1 MSTQTGQIVRGTLI
15 LAGALLAIG
24 WVIVLS
30 VKRAEDPARMVF
42 KWILTVII
50 LGVMFRFVAPIVA
63 QGGYG
68 GAFMGIPLTA
78 VCGLALAIVWRYHL
92 ASLIARPFASLY
104 DGGDVPAEPRP
115 AYSVALAR
123 QKKGLYA
130 EAIAEIWKQLERF
143 PADFEGQMLL
153 AQIQA
158 ENLQDLS
165 AAENTVERLVTQ
177 PGHAP
182 KNIVFALYSLADW
195 QLKFGRDRDAAHRA
209 LQRVIDLLPDS
220 EFSLGAA
227 QRIGHLSEAE
237 MRLAAEPKKF
247 VVTEGIQNVGLAR
260 NYEPV
265 KLQEKTPAQLA
276 NEYVKHLELHPL
288 DTEAR
293 EQLAIIYLDHYG
305 RLDLATDQLEQM
317 IQQPNQPGRLVAR
330 WLNLLADLQ
339 IRGGCDYETIRQTLQ
354 RIVDRDPK
362 VAAAE
367 TARHRIDRLKL
378 ELKAKTS
385 SQTVPLGAYEQN
397 IGLKRASA
405 RGFPAE

>member
-1 MSTQTGQIVRGTLI
+1 
-15 LAGALLAIG
+15 
-24 WVIVLS
+24 
-30 VKRAEDPARMVF
+30 
-42 KWILTVII
+42 
-50 LGVMFRFVAPIVA
+50 
-63 QGGYG
+63 
-68 GAFMGIPLTA
+68 
-78 VCGLALAIVWRYHL
+78 VCSLALAIVWRHNL
-92 ASLIARPFASLY
+92 ASLVAKPFASLY
-104 DGGDVPAEPRP
+104 DGGNVPAEPRP

-123 QKKGLYA
+123 QKRGLYA
-130 EAIAEIWKQLERF
+130 EAVAEIWKQLERF
-143 PADFEGQMLL
+143 PTDFEGQMLL

-165 AAENTVERLVTQ
+165 AAENTVERLVAQ

-182 KNIVFALYSLADW
+182 KNLVFALYSLADW
-195 QLKFGRDRDAAHRA
+195 QLKFGHDRDAAQRA

-227 QRIGHLSEAE
+227 QRIGHLSETE
-237 MRLAAEPKKF
+237 MLLGGDPKKF
-247 VVTEGIQNVGLAR
+247 IVAEGIQNVGLAR

-265 KLQEKTPAQLA
+265 KLLEKGPAQMA
-276 NEYVKHLELHPL
+276 NEYVKHLEIHPL

-305 RLDLATDQLEQM
+305 RLDLAADQLEQM

-330 WLNLLADLQ
+330 WLNMLADLQ
-339 IRGGCDYETIRQTLQ
+339 LRGGCDYETVRQTLQ

-378 ELKAKTS
+378 ELKAKET
-385 SQTVPLGAYEQN
+385 SQTVQLGSYEQN
-397 IGLKRASA
+397 IGLKRGTGP
-405 RGFPAE
+405 RFPPA